1 MRLARVIFT
10 ESCEAPGALNRV
22 AYLQSTEPARRD
34 SYVEVLELTP
44 LGVVA
49 LNEIYPLHML
59 RRVTLA
65 AKVAQVE
72 PVAPVP
78 LPSIEAPA
86 LAPRKPGRPRKVQ

>member
-1 MRLARVIFT
+1 VRLARVIFT

-49 LNEIYPLHML
+49 LSEIYPMHML

-65 AKVAQVE
+65 AQ
-72 PVAPVP
+72 VAPVQAAP
-78 LPSIEAPA
+78 LPSVEAPA
-86 LAPRKPGRPRKVQ
+86 LAPRRPGRPRKVQ

>member
-49 LNEIYPLHML
+49 LNEIYPMHVL

-65 AKVAQVE
+65 AQAK
-72 PVAPVP
+72 PVQAAP
-78 LPSIEAPA
+78 LPSVEAPA
-86 LAPRKPGRPRKVQ
+86 LTPRKPGRPRKVQ

>member
-1 MRLARVIFT
+1 MIFT

-49 LNEIYPLHML
+49 LNEIYPLNMV

-65 AKVAQVE
+65 AKVA
-72 PVAPVP
+72 PVALAVSVP
-78 LPSIEAPA
+78 LPSVEAPA
-86 LAPRKPGRPRKVQ
+86 PVARGPGRPRKVQ

>member
-1 MRLARVIFT
+1 MIFT

-49 LNEIYPLHML
+49 LNEIYPMHML

-65 AKVAQVE
+65 AKI
-72 PVAPVP
+72 APMAPAVSVP
-78 LPSIEAPA
+78 LPSVEAPA
-86 LAPRKPGRPRKVQ
+86 PVARGPGRPRKVQ

>member
-49 LNEIYPLHML
+49 LNEIYPIHML

-65 AKVAQVE
+65 AQVA
-72 PVAPVP
+72 PVAPAVPVP
-78 LPSIEAPA
+78 LPSVKASA
-86 LAPRKPGRPRKVQ
+86 LTPRKPGRPRKVQ

>member
-34 SYVEVLELTP
+34 SYVEILELTP

-49 LNEIYPLHML
+49 LNEIYPLHMV

-65 AKVAQVE
+65 AQVAQV
-72 PVAPVP
+72 APVQAAP
-78 LPSIEAPA
+78 LPSVEAPA
-86 LAPRKPGRPRKVQ
+86 APRRPGRPRKVQ

>member
-1 MRLARVIFT
+1 MIFT

-49 LNEIYPLHML
+49 LNEIYPMHML

-65 AKVAQVE
+65 AKVA
-72 PVAPVP
+72 PVALAVSVA
-78 LPSIEAPA
+78 LPSVEAPA
-86 LAPRKPGRPRKVQ
+86 PVARGPGRPRKVQ

>member
-65 AKVAQVE
+65 AQVV
-72 PVAPVP
+72 PAVPAP

-86 LAPRKPGRPRKVQ
+86 LALRRPGRPRKVQ

>member
-1 MRLARVIFT
+1 MIFT

-49 LNEIYPLHML
+49 LNEIYPMHML

-65 AKVAQVE
+65 ASLVLQVLRS
-72 PVAPVP
+72 AAAAALGLP
-78 LPSIEAPA
+78 LLFLIRASHPCPTPTSS
-86 LAPRKPGRPRKVQ
+86 

>member
-1 MRLARVIFT
+1 MIFT

-49 LNEIYPLHML
+49 LNEIYPMHML

-65 AKVAQVE
+65 AKVA
-72 PVAPVP
+72 PVALAVSVP
-78 LPSIEAPA
+78 LPSVEAPA
-86 LAPRKPGRPRKVQ
+86 PVARGPGRPRKVK

>member
-1 MRLARVIFT
+1 MIFT

-65 AKVAQVE
+65 AQIALVQA
-72 PVAPVP
+72 AP
-78 LPSIEAPA
+78 LPSVEAPA
-86 LAPRKPGRPRKVQ
+86 LAPRRPGRPRKVQ

>member
-49 LNEIYPLHML
+49 LNEIYPMHML

-65 AKVAQVE
+65 AKVA

-78 LPSIEAPA
+78 LPSVEAPA
-86 LAPRKPGRPRKVQ
+86 PVARGPGRPRKVQ